1 MKKIVFLF
9 LIISVLFSCKSKK
22 VTVNSS
28 PEKRYDTIAEAKY
41 SEVKSIK
48 TKRAYEL
55 GKRLL
60 ETCNTSRFKSF
71 NSSEAT
77 ESVIKN
83 ATVEKVSQTCQKIN
97 NRNGKF
103 LDLNLI
109 EIIHDKAT
117 DDYIYRYDIK
127 YQKKFYQRQL
137 RIVINSED
145 KVAGIS
151 TKELPKK
158 PL

>member
-1 MKKIVFLF
+1 MKKIFFLL
-9 LIISVLFSCKSKK
+9 LIMSVLFSCKSKK

-28 PEKRYDTIAEAKY
+28 AAKRYDTISEAKY

-60 ETCNTSRFKSF
+60 ETCNNSRFKSF

-83 ATVEKVSQTCQKIN
+83 ATVEKVSKTCQKIN
-97 NRNGKF
+97 LRNGKF

-109 EIIHDKAT
+109 DIIHDKAT

-127 YQKKFYQRQL
+127 YQKKFYQREL
-137 RIVINSED
+137 RIVVNSDD
-145 KVAGIS
+145 KVSAIS
-151 TKELPKK
+151 TKELAKK
-158 PL
+158 PM